1 MPYTKV
7 TLKIH
12 DDVLRD
18 LRSQMNARM
27 LASAAYGLADSFIG
41 KILNE
46 LDKGETEIELRYKTK
61 EEKAR

>member
-18 LRSQMNARM
+18 LRSQMNARR
-27 LASAAYGLADSFIG
+27 LADATYGLADSFIG

-61 EEKAR
+61 EER